1 MQHLLLYAG
10 LDFILDEDGHWH
22 FIEIN
27 DHPVAL
33 NRADHLANQCRYPLF
48 PGQGLSI
55 LAQELIRLAAGK
67 PIALLLPDCFRITA
81 QAELF
86 DFVDPLQNEGPA
98 KLTVAEFHEIAEQIR
113 DAGHP
118 CAIIDTTQIS
128 HQDGR
133 YFLLNGK
140 ELGLLYR
147 RSYSFPKTQPLI
159 PSVNDLRLRAV
170 CTDKRLIASL
180 LQEKAPD
187 IGCIPT
193 YSHRD
198 ENALHCFLEEMAVT
212 NSYVIR
218 KPRDGAGSRGV
229 ERFLARDLLRDVSTE
244 TDNQAIYQPWIPP
257 CTHRKGRYEYHVDF
271 RLYMVAGEAVGGFA
285 RQAAAPNSHLTA
297 ESPLCWMTTN
307 GPALPLSQ
315 KELADKEEGSFSL
328 SAVQLETL
336 SKRAATIV
344 EIIEGYAAK
353 LDYRRTCQKIPG
365 FESQVAIE
373 GQMKPINLRP
383 VAQA

>member
-10 LDFILDEDGHWH
+10 LDFILDQDGHWH

-33 NRADHLANQCRYPLF
+33 NRADILAKQCHYPLF
-48 PGQGLSI
+48 PGQGLSR
-55 LAQELIRLAAGK
+55 LAQELVCQSTGNT
-67 PIALLLPDCFRITA
+67 IALLLPDCFRITGR
-81 QAELF
+81 AEKF
-86 DFVDPLQNEGPA
+86 DFIDPLQNEGPA
-98 KLTVAEFHEIAEQIR
+98 RLTMAEFHEIAAHIR
-113 DAGHP
+113 EKGHP
-118 CAIIDTTQIS
+118 CDIVDITQIFP
-128 HQDGR
+128 QAGR
-133 YFLLNGK
+133 YYLRDGK

-147 RSYSFPKTQPLI
+147 RAYAFPKTQPLI
-159 PSVNDLRLRAV
+159 PCVNDLRLRAI

-198 ENALHCFLEEMAVT
+198 ENALYRFLDEMAMA

-229 ERFLARDLLRDVSTE
+229 ERLLARDLLQDISVE
-244 TDNQAIYQPWIPP
+244 TDSQVIYQPWIRP
-257 CTHRKGRYEYHVDF
+257 CTYKKGGHEYHVDF

-285 RQAAAPNSHLTA
+285 RQAAAPNAHLTA
-297 ESPLCWMTTN
+297 ESPLSWMTTN

-315 KELADKEEGSFSL
+315 KELTDKKEASFSL

-336 SKRAATIV
+336 CDRASTIV
-344 EIIEGYAAK
+344 KIIEEYAAK
-353 LDYRRTCQKIPG
+353 LEYRKTCQKIPG
-365 FESQVAIE
+365 FENQVALD
-373 GQMKPINLRP
+373 GQMRTIELRP
-383 VAQA
+383 AQA